1 MSYNLKNYENQWLK
15 IDLSIDN
22 VNGAA
27 DLFINGTIAQTFSFT
42 QQITKNSN
50 SKLYIGSKSDKSNG
64 FNGKIESFGVT
75 NKLIT
80 EDISKIKFEAT
91 RSSKNKMFDVKF
103 VNNSVSD
110 RSKLSKFKLSKRDN
124 ADIPSTGAG
133 TGIVI
138 ATNTNR
144 DAVQF
149 SDGKFIEMDA
159 TESINGNKLMNTT
172 FSAWIKTPSLYTN
185 TGYEP
190 ILSRNGIFSFGLNNG
205 HASLFLGKDNQLVP
219 GTNITAPE
227 QNTDILATTDYKI
240 IDLSFEE
247 NNERLDVYSSNNI
260 VPMSSMTQQKGLLA
274 TKSIHLA
281 AATNDKMEL
290 AKSIIVGKD
299 LSKFSVSMWVNF
311 DTLTNNMILM
321 ERPEIGLK
329 LSGDST
335 GKLKVA
341 YNTTVA

>member
-1 MSYNLKNYENQWLK
+1 MSYNLKDYENQWVK

-27 DLFINGTIAQTFSFT
+27 DLFINGTIAETFSFT
-42 QQITKNSN
+42 KQITRNAN
-50 SKLYIGSKSDKSNG
+50 SKLYIGNKSDKSKG
-64 FNGKIESFGVT
+64 FNGKIESFGIT

-80 EDISKIKFEAT
+80 EEIANIRYLAK
-91 RSSKNKMFDVKF
+91 RSSKSKMFDVKF

-110 RSKLSKFKLSKRDN
+110 RSKFKVSKRND
-124 ADIPSTGAG
+124 AGTQSTGAG

-138 ATNTNR
+138 TTDTNR

-149 SDGKFIEMDA
+149 SQGKFIEMDA
-159 TESINGNKLMNTT
+159 TESMNGNKLMNTT
-172 FSAWIKTPSLYTN
+172 FSAWIKTPSSYN
-185 TGYEP
+185 NNGYEP

-227 QNTDILATTDYKI
+227 QNTDIVVSADDKI
-240 IDLSFEE
+240 IDVSFDEV
-247 NNERLDVYSSNNI
+247 NTRVDVYSSDSI
-260 VPMSSMTQQKGLLA
+260 VPLSSMTQQTGVLA

-281 AATNDKMEL
+281 AATNDKIEL

-311 DTLTNNMILM
+311 DTLTDNMILM

-335 GKLKVA
+335 GKLNVA